1 MVRVMRF
8 PDMTNMQFAQ
18 FNWWYISNTQKMDT
32 YDMYQDPYSM
42 RWNTSHQDQRIR
54 ELEKELTEKEKK
66 KEKDVKNL
74 IAYYYRR

>member
-8 PDMTNMQFAQ
+8 PDMANMQFAQ
-18 FNWWYISNTQKMDT
+18 FNSWDISKTQAMGS

-42 RWNTSHQDQRIR
+42 RWNTSHQDKRIR
-54 ELEKELTEKEKK
+54 ELEEELTEKKRK